1 MQQLL
6 HALFSVDSIWS
17 FVLQAVIWLVVC
29 LVMIV
34 STDVA
39 RPERNYRKLKQN
51 LGLMLMF
58 IVLSGGLL
66 FVLFGRTPVPMM
78 NG

>member
-1 MQQLL
+1 MQALL

-17 FVLQAVIWLVVC
+17 FVFQAVIWFVVC

-39 RPERNYRKLKQN
+39 RPERNYKKLKSN
-51 LGLMLMF
+51 LGFLLMF
-58 IVLSGGLL
+58 IFLSGGLL
-66 FVLFGRTPVPMM
+66 YILFGRAPMPQA
-78 NG
+78 